1 MRLACLQGTMTLVKG
16 FRSLCFLAGLT
27 LLGGMLWHVGL
38 AGLSAGLQVL
48 GLWLVPFFLL
58 DSVSLLLHTAG
69 WAACFPDP
77 QRHIRLWRLCLV
89 RMAGGAINQVTP
101 TADLGGEVAKVLLL
115 GSLLPRAQAVAAVVI
130 DKTSIALAQIGY
142 LNLGTVYVAGHLPL
156 PAGAQR
162 GVHLTTGLIALGL
175 GGFVVCQRYGLLST
189 LAHGLGGYTYG
200 QAKLHWL
207 SQRLASLDAHLVAYY
222 TAHPWR
228 FGRSLLLHFLAFVFD
243 AIQTYILLCLLLG
256 EGAPEFF
263 KAIVVAVAVAI
274 LEQIFF
280 FVPGRLGTMEGIRFT
295 VLSALGIGDV
305 YALAFGLVARLHHL
319 FWNGLGLLAYA
330 VCMRWPGLYEK
341 KSVQPA
347 SHVV

>member
-1 MRLACLQGTMTLVKG
+1 MTLVKG

-69 WAACFPDP
+69 WAACFPGP
-77 QRHIRLWRLCLV
+77 QRRVPLWRLCLV

-101 TADLGGEVAKVLLL
+101 TADLGGEVTKVLLL

-142 LNLGTVYVAGHLPL
+142 LNLGTVYVAGYLPL
-156 PAGAQR
+156 PAGAQP

-175 GGFVVCQRYGLLST
+175 GGLVVCQRYGLLST
-189 LAHGLGGYTYG
+189 FVHGLSGFKYG
-200 QAKLHWL
+200 QARLHRL
-207 SQRLASLDAHLVAYY
+207 SQHLASLDAHLVAYY

-256 EGAPEFF
+256 ESAPGFF

-330 VCMRWPGLYEK
+330 VCMRSPGLSEK
-341 KSVQPA
+341 KSVKPI
-347 SHVV
+347 SYVV